1 MADQDPDR
9 PPKGMRRYWPSTVPR
24 WIGLALFVYASV
36 AVLAQA
42 KNFLVPVV
50 LAFLLAMVFA
60 PLRRFLGRRGIPSA
74 VSSFVIVLTLL
85 AGFFAVV
92 AALAMPVSTWIENA
106 PKIERQVQV
115 KLRDL
120 SASLNGIYEA
130 NESLKQAAAPEEPG
144 KAEVQ
149 RVEMAGDGVFTNAV
163 LLAPSVMTQFL
174 FTFVLLLFLL
184 ASGDM
189 FYEKLVHVIPTLKDK
204 RRAVRI
210 VYGIE
215 RQLSRYLMTITLINA
230 GLGICVGVAMW
241 QLGMPSPLVFGV
253 IGFVFNFIPYLGA
266 IAGALLAGAVALVA
280 FDGVSWTFIVAAVY
294 LGLTAI
300 EGQFV
305 TPYFV
310 GRKLRVNTVM
320 VFLAVS
326 FWAWLWSAVGMI
338 VAVPLLVTVKT
349 FCDHIDV
356 LHDLGD
362 FLSERHAESEPDP
375 RELPTRY
382 RP

>member
-280 FDGVSWTFIVAAVY
+280 FDDVSWTFIVAAVY